1 MGTHA
6 AREAPEPVPSSRAS
20 GCRSLKELATMSS
33 IVIAKFWPVIVGL
46 GGILSALLLGWIK
59 TKHPSTRRP

>member
-1 MGTHA
+1 
-6 AREAPEPVPSSRAS
+6 
-20 GCRSLKELATMSS
+20 MSS